1 MLPAGCEQEAPE
13 DGADGGG
20 GVEQTEHLG
29 AAAKHPGREQRQQR
43 GVRHHGGAG
52 KGDQGEGLANGRL
65 VPCVA
70 ETLAQFIG
78 QGCAGAGRSLVRR
91 KAEAAGEMEGRDFAD
106 GGGEKAGGL
115 AREYEQGAGEGR
127 TQNAREVERRRV
139 ERDGV
144 GQIGAIIHE
153 LREQAL
159 AIGPV
164 EALDDALKQREPE
177 QQRDTGG
184 PREYQG
190 CEQEGMDQRGGLRG
204 EEHTATVRFVRE
216 HADERGQ

>member
-1 MLPAGCEQEAPE
+1 M
-13 DGADGGG
+13 
-20 GVEQTEHLG
+20 
-29 AAAKHPGREQRQQR
+29 
-43 GVRHHGGAG
+43 
-52 KGDQGEGLANGRL
+52 
-65 VPCVA
+65 
-70 ETLAQFIG
+70 
-78 QGCAGAGRSLVRR
+78 RR

-115 AREYEQGAGEGR
+115 ARDHEQGAGEGR
-127 TQNAREVERRRV
+127 TQNAREVERRGV

-164 EALDDALKQREPE
+164 ETLDDALKQGESE

-184 PREYQG
+184 TGEDQGRE
-190 CEQEGMDQRGGLRG
+190 EERVDQRGALGG
-204 EEHTATVRFVRE
+204 EEHAATVRFVRE